1 MENFNKKLILNLLS
15 NNGVDG
21 DYLED
26 MDNCIESGSEEWM
39 DILSELVGKDVY
51 SEELDK
57 DDSKL
62 VMEFIEYL
70 ENNLN
75 IELI

>member
-1 MENFNKKLILNLLS
+1 MKNFNKKLILNLLS
-15 NNGVDG
+15 SNGVDS

-39 DILSELVGKDVY
+39 GILSELVGKDMY
-51 SEELDK
+51 NEELNEDE
-57 DDSKL
+57 SKL

>member
-15 NNGVDG
+15 SNGVDD